1 MSINPNSSNSQNKRI
16 EYLDFCKVLAIF
28 LVTVA
33 HCAQRISGI
42 HFPELLLSK
51 DSFISI
57 NMPIFMIASGFVMN
71 VDKMRKTNTKDYLLS
86 KFIRLIIPMTSW
98 YVVLCLVSCQP
109 PQLNLYWEI
118 YWYLG
123 ALFVCLT
130 TVKILADYISNN
142 VYVCVI
148 SIVLLSFVPLI
159 LLERSCF
166 MIPFLWTG
174 YYLRSQIS
182 RIGKLSMLI
191 MLIAY
196 LAMYYYWDVSFSI
209 YLAPFHIW
217 DVSYNSVFALFFRL
231 LIGVVGGVLVISLSK
246 ILIDTKYFGWMRYVA
261 KYGPYTL
268 VFYTMS
274 FVLNTILARVL
285 WHIHFYVQTPG
296 WLDLVSIVVTILM
309 MIFMYYFQIIA
320 KKYKWSRLVFLGETN
335 S

>member
-1 MSINPNSSNSQNKRI
+1 MSINPNSSNSQKKRI

-71 VDKMRKTNTKDYLLS
+71 VDKMRQTRTKDYLLS

-98 YVVLCLVSCQP
+98 YVVLCLVSYQP

-123 ALFVCLT
+123 ALFVCLA

-148 SIVLLSFVPLI
+148 SIVLLTFIPLI

-174 YYLRSQIS
+174 YFLHSQIS
-182 RIGKLSMLI
+182 RIGKLSMLV
-191 MLIAY
+191 MLIVY
-196 LAMYYYWDVSFSI
+196 LTMYYYWDVGYSI
-209 YLAPFHIW
+209 YSTPFHIW
-217 DVSYNSVFALFFRL
+217 DVNYNSLFAMFFRL
-231 LIGVVGGVLVISLSK
+231 MIGIVGGVLVISLSK
-246 ILIDTKYFGWMRYVA
+246 ILIEKKHFGWMLYVA

-296 WLDLVSIVVTILM
+296 LLDLVSIAVTILM
-309 MIFMYYFQIIA
+309 MILMYYFQIFSQ
-320 KKYKWSRLVFLGETN
+320 KNNWLRLVFLGEANT
-335 S
+335 